1 MTNSLKIEEKYSR
14 FWPIIAM
21 ISGMAA
27 VVFFAFYLTVDE
39 VLIEGYL
46 RLVTFSFFALMV
58 LSLFKVKDGKVEIV
72 FETKNNTIYL
82 TYFVRDRLV
91 YEENFGLNKIKDLKV
106 DYMPNKSLY
115 NDFAKKDRCVRFKKG
130 KSDDWLYMAQL
141 FGRVIPLTQSN
152 AEKIAEFVRS
162 KIEEKDEI
170 EELPKN

>member
-1 MTNSLKIEEKYSR
+1 MTDRLEIEEKYSR
-14 FWPIIAM
+14 FWPIIAV
-21 ISGMAA
+21 ISGLAA
-27 VVFFAFYLTVDE
+27 VVLFAFYLIVDE

-46 RLVTFSFFALMV
+46 RLISFSFFALMV

-72 FETKNNTIYL
+72 FETENNTIYL
-82 TYFVRDRLV
+82 TYYVRDRLV
-91 YEENFGLNKIKDLKV
+91 YEEDFSLDKIKDLKV

-152 AEKIAEFVRS
+152 AEKIADFVRS

-170 EELPKN
+170 ELPKS